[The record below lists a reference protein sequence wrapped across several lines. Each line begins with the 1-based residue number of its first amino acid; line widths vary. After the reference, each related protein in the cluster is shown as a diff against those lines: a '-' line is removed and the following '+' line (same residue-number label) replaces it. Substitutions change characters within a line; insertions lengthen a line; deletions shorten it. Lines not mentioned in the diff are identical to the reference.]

1 MADLAGISFNR
12 ISSKALNLNLF
23 YLALFLQACA
33 PSQESPAFMS
43 TSVLIKDLLPPGPAR
58 APVTPRKPE
67 PRADSQDFGRV
78 LEDSR
83 QKAEP
88 REKPVKPEAA
98 KADAPRLERE
108 NTRREN
114 AKAVDDRREARDRP
128 EPAAK
133 PASETDS
140 ASTEAQVQDGK
151 EAARDAASSETAVER
166 REPAK
171 AVDKPKE
178 DASASEPTSSTAAVA
193 PTPGTIPETAL
204 TADLLVKLA
213 VETIQPEAAAAT
225 AVVAT
230 QDQVTE
236 AAKPAD
242 TAASNPP
249 ATAIITAP
257 VPAAPTATV
266 KAVSADA
273 DQPLQAVSGE
283 KATQT
288 TASATIALPTPET
301 AKVKT
306 ASPEKADTPEDKAS
320 AAAKPE
326 VPQTTHQTTSAAA
339 KELARV
345 VEQLAE
351 PNTPTPGQPTAQT
364 AFQTSAADALVAGKP
379 QDPAHALARA
389 DAPVPLQAIAV
400 EIGMRAMRGSKEFS
414 IRLDPEDLGRID
426 IKLEISEAGQVQAK
440 LVVERVETLQLLQR
454 DAKTLERAFDQA
466 GLKTNPDGLQFSL
479 RDPGQQ
485 GRQNGQQDDKP
496 AFASK
501 DKYSPV
507 IDEIALRPAIYQ
519 TATRGGLDIRI

>member
-1 MADLAGISFNR
+1 
-12 ISSKALNLNLF
+12 
-23 YLALFLQACA
+23 
-33 PSQESPAFMS
+33 MS
-43 TSVLIKDLLPPGPAR
+43 TSALIKDLLPPGPAR
-58 APVTPRKPE
+58 APAKLHKPE
-67 PRADSQDFGRV
+67 PRTDGQDFGRV

-88 REKPVKPEAA
+88 REKPA
-98 KADAPRLERE
+98 KADAPRRERE
-108 NTRREN
+108 TTRRDDD
-114 AKAVDDRREARDRP
+114 KAVGDRREARDRA
-128 EPAAK
+128 EPSERAAADK
-133 PASETDS
+133 
-140 ASTEAQVQDGK
+140 
-151 EAARDAASSETAVER
+151 DAASTDSKAQDGTETAKDTASIETAGKQ

-171 AVDKPKE
+171 ADHKPNE
-178 DASASEPTSSTAAVA
+178 QAPASEQTPPVAVVAQTPAA
-193 PTPGTIPETAL
+193 TPETAL
-204 TADLLVKLA
+204 TADLLAKLA
-213 VETIQPEAAAAT
+213 VDTIQPEAAAAT

-236 AAKPAD
+236 AAKLAD
-242 TAASNPP
+242 TTTSATPV
-249 ATAIITAP
+249 TAIIAAP
-257 VPAAPTATV
+257 VPAAPSA
-266 KAVSADA
+266 AVQAPVTET
-273 DQPLQAVSGE
+273 DQPLQSISGDTAAQTAAS
-283 KATQT
+283 ATQT
-288 TASATIALPTPET
+288 LTTPDVTKGKAE
-301 AKVKT
+301 
-306 ASPEKADTPEDKAS
+306 SPEKADTAEDKTQ

-326 VPQTTHQTTSAAA
+326 APQTTHQTTSAAA

-351 PNTPTPGQPTAQT
+351 PNAPAPGQPNAQT
-364 AFQTSAADALVAGKP
+364 ALQTTAADALASAKP

-485 GRQNGQQDDKP
+485 GRQNGQQDQP
-496 AFASK
+496 VFGSK
-501 DKYSPV
+501 NKDSDM
-507 IDEIALRPAIYQ
+507 IDEITLRPAIYR
-519 TATRGGLDIRI
+519 TAASGGLDIRI